1 MANIDGSQ
9 LDDNLSGTADDDV
22 IRGLGGNDL
31 LFGQNGNDILRGG
44 DGDDILYGGLGI
56 DGLNGGSGIDWASYF
71 YSPSSVEVHLG
82 DGATYGYSSGGE
94 GADDINPDIERLQG
108 SAFGDTLYGNSGDN
122 MLGGG
127 GGNDNLDGMAGNDV
141 MFGDAGFDDLFG
153 NDGDDQLYGNA
164 DQDHLNGGN
173 GNDWLEGGD
182 GPDHLEGGAGDDF
195 LQGGEGSDTLDG
207 GAGIDTASFEDATKK
222 IRADLLTPF
231 FNEDTLINIENIIG
245 GPFDD
250 DLFGN
255 ALDNLI
261 RGGDGS
267 DILRGWLGNNQL
279 YGDGGDDWIESSGGN
294 DTLDGGEGLDLVD
307 FSTAAS
313 AVDASLASA
322 TASSGSN
329 QITLV
334 NFEDMWGSS
343 FADTLTGTDGPNTLR
358 GQGGTDQLFGGGGDD
373 FLAGGASN
381 DTLDGGS
388 GSDTALFARPR
399 SDYTVTA
406 LANGYQI
413 SVNGSST
420 EGTDTLLNVEFAKF
434 SDQTIP
440 LVPIAADT
448 TAPTPISFLP
458 ADDATGVAV
467 GNHIVVTF
475 NEAIKAGSGN
485 IVLRNLSN
493 GQAETFNAGSKNS
506 RATISDSTLTID
518 PTNDLAPGTPYRV
531 DFDFNAVADL
541 ANNPLASSTS
551 YNFSTAA
558 LADTT
563 APTVS
568 NYSPLDG
575 ATGVAV
581 GSPIVLSFSEPVR
594 AGSGN
599 IVLRDSSGNAV
610 QTFAVASA
618 PQLSFSGN
626 TLRIDPSADL
636 APGAG
641 YRVDLDAGSVKDVA
655 GNNYAGTTSYDFST
669 AMAADTAAPLVL
681 SFLPTDE
688 ATGVAVGS
696 HIVVQFSEAIARG
709 TGTIVLRNNAGTP
722 IETWQ
727 SATAAQ
733 LSIAGNTLT
742 INPSADL
749 AEGSSYRVDF
759 DFGAVVDAAGNRFA
773 GSTTYNF
780 STAGGGSSVSNVP
793 TPGNDVLVGN
803 AGPDSINALAG
814 NDSINAFDGNDLID
828 GGPGIDFI
836 DGGTGNDIAL
846 FVLPRSEYLF
856 SRQSTGVVLVQDK
869 FGTLDTLVN
878 VESVQTASGT
888 VATATMAYLPTYD
901 EAAASSTLV
910 YRFYNDR
917 DKAFFYT
924 ASVAER
930 DLIIQQ
936 STNPAHTPNEA
947 MWPYFYQGATFE
959 QGHTSAGTLPVY
971 RFYNTATGH
980 HFFTTSEAERQNVFN
995 ESTDPGY
1002 GAPGPLWSYNFEGVA
1017 FSAYGGPGHA
1027 DSQTVFR
1034 FYSPSLDRHF
1044 FTASTEE
1051 AQQIRL
1057 TGVWN
1062 DEGVGFYGE
1071 MPG

>member
-1 MANIDGSQ
+1 M
-9 LDDNLSGTADDDV
+9 
-22 IRGLGGNDL
+22 
-31 LFGQNGNDILRGG
+31 
-44 DGDDILYGGLGI
+44 
-56 DGLNGGSGIDWASYF
+56 
-71 YSPSSVEVHLG
+71 
-82 DGATYGYSSGGE
+82 
-94 GADDINPDIERLQG
+94 
-108 SAFGDTLYGNSGDN
+108 
-122 MLGGG
+122 
-127 GGNDNLDGMAGNDV
+127 
-141 MFGDAGFDDLFG
+141 
-153 NDGDDQLYGNA
+153 
-164 DQDHLNGGN
+164 
-173 GNDWLEGGD
+173 
-182 GPDHLEGGAGDDF
+182 
-195 LQGGEGSDTLDG
+195 
-207 GAGIDTASFEDATKK
+207 
-222 IRADLLTPF
+222 ADLA
-231 FNEDTLINIENIIG
+231 N
-245 GPFDD
+245 
-250 DLFGN
+250 N
-255 ALDNLI
+255 ALA
-261 RGGDGS
+261 
-267 DILRGWLGNNQL
+267 
-279 YGDGGDDWIESSGGN
+279 SSTSYN
-294 DTLDGGEGLDLVD
+294 
-307 FSTAAS
+307 FSTAA
-313 AVDASLASA
+313 L
-322 TASSGSN
+322 
-329 QITLV
+329 
-334 NFEDMWGSS
+334 
-343 FADTLTGTDGPNTLR
+343 
-358 GQGGTDQLFGGGGDD
+358 
-373 FLAGGASN
+373 
-381 DTLDGGS
+381 
-388 GSDTALFARPR
+388 
-399 SDYTVTA
+399 
-406 LANGYQI
+406 
-413 SVNGSST
+413 
-420 EGTDTLLNVEFAKF
+420 
-434 SDQTIP
+434 
-440 LVPIAADT
+440 ADT
-448 TAPTPISFLP
+448 TPPTPSRFVP

-467 GNHIVVTF
+467 GSHIEVTF

-493 GQAETFNAGSKNS
+493 GQAETFNTGSKNS
-506 RATISDSTLTID
+506 RATISDTTLTID

-749 AEGSSYRVDF
+749 LPGAGYRVDFDFGSVRDLANNNFNGTTSYNFSTAQATDTSAPTVVNVLPADEATGVPVGSNIVVTFSEAIARGTGTIVLRNNAGTPIETWQSATAAQLSIAGNALTINPAADLAEGSSYRVDF

-869 FGTLDTLVN
+869 LGTLDTLVN